1 MCRTSI
7 SVVAAALLASCASTG
22 QRTIPA
28 FSGME
33 LEESLSGPLT
43 LARACFEEGFKVSN
57 DTETDVIIYK
67 NVVESS
73 EYYVIFGSALSGRLT
88 VSKCKNPSY
97 SKVVDVS
104 DMHLPDLVR
113 EAAEGPVTSILSE
126 GVLDGS
132 SYIFDIRGVSPQRF
146 GYYGAGAFADS
157 SEAEGGTIADWV
169 SFTNLVIDRAE

>member
-7 SVVAAALLASCASTG
+7 SIVAAALLASCASAG

-43 LARACFEEGFKVSN
+43 LARACFEKDFQVSN
-57 DTETDVIIYK
+57 HAEADVVIYK

-73 EYYVIFGSALSGRLT
+73 EYYVIFGNALSGRLT

-104 DMHLPDLVR
+104 DIHLSDLIG
-113 EAAEGPVTSILSE
+113 ETAEGPVRSILNE

-132 SYIFDIRGVSPQRF
+132 SYIVDIRGNRPQRF
-146 GYYGAGAFADS
+146 GYYGAGTFADS
-157 SEAEGGTIADWV
+157 SEAEGTLADWV